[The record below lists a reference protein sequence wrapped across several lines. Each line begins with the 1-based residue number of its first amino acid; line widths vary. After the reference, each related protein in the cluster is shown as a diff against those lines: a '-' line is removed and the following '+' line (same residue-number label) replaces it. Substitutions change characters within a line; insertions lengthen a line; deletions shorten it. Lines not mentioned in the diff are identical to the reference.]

1 MADRRTV
8 LITGAAGYIGTFLRK
23 AWDDRYKMVLVD
35 NREITDAGGA
45 RAVIGD
51 IANVE
56 LMRDAC
62 SGVDTVV
69 HLAADPSPRGEFE
82 KTILPINI
90 IGTHNTYRAAAEAGV
105 KRTIFASSIHAV
117 GAYPP
122 DVQVK
127 EDMPVRPCCEYG
139 ASKCYGEAL
148 GSYFA
153 DTKGMS
159 VIAIRI
165 GGVHGH
171 RGEELHHQPN
181 SIDYLVSEDD
191 LTQLI
196 TRCVEAPPDIRFE
209 IVHGISDNR
218 FKRLDI
224 SHAREILG
232 YQPHDDAAIG
242 VMGSDIP
249 EPRSIHSAA

>member
-1 MADRRTV
+1 MSDRPSV
-8 LITGAAGYIGTFLRK
+8 LITGAAGYIGTFLRN
-23 AWDDRYKMVLVD
+23 AWEDRYDMILVD
-35 NREITDAGGA
+35 HKEIPSPGPCPVA
-45 RAVIGD
+45 IGD
-51 IANVE
+51 IADLE
-56 LMRDAC
+56 LMRNAC
-62 SGVDTVV
+62 ADVDTVV
-69 HLAADPSPRGEFE
+69 HLAADPSPRGEFD
-82 KTILPINI
+82 KTVLPMNI
-90 IGTHNTYRAAAEAGV
+90 IGTHNTLRAAAESGV
-105 KRTIFASSIHAV
+105 RRVIFASSIHAV

-153 DTKGMS
+153 DKHGMS

-171 RGEELHHQPN
+171 QGLELHHQPN
-181 SIDYLVSEDD
+181 AIDYLVSEGD

-196 TRCVEAPPDIRFE
+196 TRCVEAPEAVRFE
-209 IVHGISDNR
+209 IVHGLSNNR

-224 SHAREILG
+224 SRARDLLG
-232 YQPHDDAAIG
+232 YEPRDDAAEEATECE
-242 VMGSDIP
+242 IP
-249 EPRSIHSAA
+249 EPRSIHAGV